1 MSYLYNEGVIYAEYQ
16 IAATTSATSALAIV
30 FEDDWS
36 IGRVIVEAEGADIV
50 FHFSRLNTVVAS
62 STPDTTTK
70 RLPGSNFSIT
80 SGAIISANVSKADQ
94 SNPAYTPNTVFVSVI
109 TPTGSGTAK
118 IKLIRI

>member
-16 IAATTSATSALAIV
+16 IAATTSATSALPIV
-30 FEDDWS
+30 FDNDWG

-50 FHFSRLNTVVAS
+50 FHFGGSTVVAN
-62 STPDTTTK
+62 STPDSTTK
-70 RLPGSNFSIT
+70 KLVGKNFSIT
-80 SGAIISANVSKADQ
+80 SGAIISANVDKPDQ
-94 SNPAYTPNTVFVSVI
+94 TGIANLPNTVYVSVI